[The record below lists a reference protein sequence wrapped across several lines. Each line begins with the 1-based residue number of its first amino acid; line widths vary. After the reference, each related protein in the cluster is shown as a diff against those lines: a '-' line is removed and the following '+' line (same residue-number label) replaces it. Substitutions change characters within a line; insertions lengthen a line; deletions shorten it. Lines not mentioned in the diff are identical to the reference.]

1 MKLTILSPE
10 RRLATAIDVSVVTLP
25 GSEGQIQVLPEHADM
40 IGTLETG
47 EFNYQAVGASA
58 PVVGVISSGFFEVK
72 DGEITVAA
80 ETVELAKEIDVSRA
94 RSAQKKA
101 ENALTDPDLE
111 FALFRKYELKL
122 QRALV
127 RQQVAALGSHSQVAQ

>member
-10 RRLATAIDVSVVTLP
+10 RRLATDIDVSVVTLP

-47 EFNYQAVGASA
+47 EFNYEPASGKK
-58 PVVGVISSGFFEVK
+58 VVGVISSGFFEVREGK
-72 DGEITVAA
+72 VTVTA
-80 ETVELAKEIDVSRA
+80 ETVELVKEIDVSRA

-101 ENALTDPDLE
+101 ENALTDPELD
-111 FALFRKYELKL
+111 FKLFRKYELKL

-127 RQQVAALGSHSQVAQ
+127 RQQVAGQESHVAH